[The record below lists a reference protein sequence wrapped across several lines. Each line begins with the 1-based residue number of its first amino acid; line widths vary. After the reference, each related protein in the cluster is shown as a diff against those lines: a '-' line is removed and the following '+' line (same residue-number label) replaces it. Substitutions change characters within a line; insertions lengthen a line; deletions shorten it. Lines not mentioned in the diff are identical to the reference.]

1 MGIAN
6 TPFLTFLSLIF
17 LISIF
22 SSQASADST
31 QFLKCMKSKCLDSV
45 SISKVIYTPINSSYT
60 PIYEYSMRNP
70 RFNQTTRLKP
80 QVIVQPV
87 SESQVQTV
95 VYCAK
100 KYGMRL
106 RIRSGGHDFEGLS
119 YSSTYDIPFVLLD
132 MINLRAI
139 SVDPV
144 AKTATVQAGATLGE
158 LYYWIYRASDTLAF
172 PAGVWS
178 TVGATGLIC
187 GGGYGPLRRMYG
199 LAADNV
205 IDARIID
212 VKGRILD
219 RKAMGEDL
227 FWAIRGG
234 SCSSFGVILSWK
246 LNLVVVPKTVLS
258 FTLFRTLEQNATDI
272 IYAMQSVAPKFPNEL
287 EMRMRISTIQSNT
300 SARADGKTVEFAI
313 GGLYLGTGGVEA
325 ALKIVQSTL
334 PELGMVKE
342 DFVEL
347 TWIQA
352 IMISSFFNLFD
363 DNYKPED
370 LLDRTF
376 LADIPTK
383 AKSDFVRE
391 PISKKGLNG
400 FWNKML
406 EVGVGET
413 TVIFTF
419 YGGKMDEYSES
430 ALPFPNR
437 AGTLYMVY
445 TRVLWVGNT
454 TEKLEWIRSL
464 YSYLAPYVS
473 KNPRRA
479 YSNYNDLDLGV
490 NDPTGSIGYLDAR
503 KWGKQYYNHNFKTL
517 VMVKTRVDPENF
529 FRQEQS
535 IPTLSLWSDM

>member
-1 MGIAN
+1 MKI
-6 TPFLTFLSLIF
+6 TSTSFT
-17 LISIF
+17 LISLVVISF
-22 SSQASADST
+22 LSSQAYADST
-31 QFLKCMKSKCLDSV
+31 QFLQCLKSKSIDSA
-45 SISKVIYTPINSSYT
+45 SISTVTYTPLNSSYT
-60 PIYEYSMRNP
+60 PVYEYSMRNP
-70 RFNQTTRLKP
+70 RFNVSTRLKP
-80 QVIVQPV
+80 QIIVQPV
-87 SESQVQTV
+87 TDSQVQTV
-95 VYCAK
+95 VFCAK
-100 KYGMRL
+100 KYGMRI

-158 LYYWIYRASDTLAF
+158 LYYSIYRASDTLAF

-178 TVGATGLIC
+178 TVGATGLLC

-246 LNLVVVPKTVLS
+246 LNLVDVPKTVLS
-258 FTLFRTLEQNATDI
+258 FTIFRTLEQNATKI
-272 IYAMQSVAPKFPNEL
+272 IYPMQTVAPNFPNEL
-287 EMRMRISTIQSNT
+287 EMRTRISTIQSNT
-300 SARADGKTVEFAI
+300 SARADGKTVQFAI
-313 GGLYLGTGGVEA
+313 GGLYVGTGGVDEV
-325 ALKIVQSTL
+325 LRIVQSNL
-334 PELGMVKE
+334 PELGMVAE
-342 DFVEL
+342 DLQEL
-347 TWIQA
+347 TWIEA

-383 AKSDFVRE
+383 AKSDFVRK
-391 PISKKGLNG
+391 PISEQGLNG
-400 FWNKML
+400 LWDKML
-406 EVGVGET
+406 EVGVAET

-445 TRVLWVGNT
+445 ARVLWVGNT

-464 YSYLAPYVS
+464 YSYLTPYVS
-473 KNPRRA
+473 SNPRRA

-490 NDPTGSIGYLDAR
+490 NDPTGSISYFDAR
-503 KWGKQYYNHNFKTL
+503 KWGKQYYNHNFHKL
-517 VMVKTRVDPENF
+517 VLVKTRVDPDNF